1 MTDEMVLLRDIKSK
15 LDLLEKHDIKNTLRN
30 TWDIKDKADLNKAS
44 IDSLFEYIK
53 TIPNFEYENFNIIN
67 KNIEKVLKY
76 LDESSN
82 LKDSRDEKIKAMV
95 KEKLQELKELNNSP
109 ESTNIATDLMRL
121 VDML

>member
-76 LDESSN
+76 LEESSN

-95 KEKLQELKELNNSP
+95 KEKLQELKELNTSP
-109 ESTNIATDLMRL
+109 ESINIVTDLMRL